1 MEMKMP
7 SLMRLK
13 RSRKEPIEKERVNL
27 GKHKVGKSCLYIK
40 KLSDID
46 EIVLRDMIKKSVEII
61 SKRYN

>member
-1 MEMKMP
+1 MP